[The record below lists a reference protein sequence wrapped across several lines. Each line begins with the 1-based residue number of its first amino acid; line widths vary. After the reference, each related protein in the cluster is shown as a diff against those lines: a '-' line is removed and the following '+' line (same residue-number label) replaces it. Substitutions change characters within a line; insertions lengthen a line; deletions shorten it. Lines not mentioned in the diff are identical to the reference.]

1 MKNRKG
7 NKRGTAM
14 IEAAVV
20 FPLTLATVM
29 AVVYL
34 MINLYSFT
42 ALRSFL
48 HVSLRAAADA
58 ETGLTEAVIEDG
70 RVYDRYRTAAERRG
84 ISVEHRRSGL
94 INPYVAAEEIKTY
107 KGNAMI
113 RDGVT
118 RTHFGRHYILDEVGI
133 VRNLSLA
140 KAVLNDG
147 G

>member
-1 MKNRKG
+1 MRRG

-14 IEAAVV
+14 VEAAVV
-20 FPLTLATVM
+20 FPLTLAAVM
-29 AVVYL
+29 AVIYL

-70 RVYDRYRTAAERRG
+70 RVYDRYRAAAERRG

-94 INPYVAAEEIKTY
+94 INPYVAATESKSYE
-107 KGNAMI
+107 GNAMI
-113 RDGVT
+113 RAGVT
-118 RTHFGRHYILDEVGI
+118 RTHFGRCYILDEVSLL
-133 VRNLSLA
+133 RKLSLA
-140 KAVLNDG
+140 RAVTNNG